1 VRRYSVARKG
11 AVMNILM
18 QAVVTKEIPGIPGTD
33 VAGAAYEKCLNK
45 ISRVAH
51 KDTKITISYPER
63 SSYLLHSSYGEFL
76 NNSGVI
82 EGAIRGE
89 KEGCDA
95 VIICCYTDC
104 GLQPLRE
111 VLEIPVVG
119 LAESSMAIAC
129 MLGRK
134 FAIIAPVKEYIP
146 VYEQNLRIYGFES
159 RAIRQKPVRPLS
171 LPSTANRFEQYL
183 RYFEDPHSELIPHFE
198 SVAKS
203 CVDDGAEVVIAGC
216 GAVGPALAMAD
227 YTTVVDTGCPVI
239 DPVSVT
245 IKVAELLVDLQSKIG
260 LSKSK
265 VLTYRPWSEFM
276 MQAIRKNFGLE

>member
-1 VRRYSVARKG
+1 
-11 AVMNILM
+11 MNILM
-18 QAVVTKEIPGIPGTD
+18 QAVVTKEIPGIPSTD

-89 KEGCDA
+89 KEGYDA

-203 CVDDGAEVVIAGC
+203 CVDDGAEVAEPESLFHRLAGKPEPDD
-216 GAVGPALAMAD
+216 VALPDVHDALGIVD
-227 YTTVVDTGCPVI
+227 QVVDLSLEDRLEV
-239 DPVSVT
+239 
-245 IKVAELLVDLQSKIG
+245 LLHLPSRHLHHERDGQRRRLR
-260 LSKSK
+260 
-265 VLTYRPWSEFM
+265 T
-276 MQAIRKNFGLE
+276 